1 MSSRTWDAWH
11 ARPGEEC
18 SRGGN
23 ERGAVLFQV
32 ILLSVLGL
40 LLSGMILSGL
50 FLQAHSM
57 RRGREAPQV
66 FYAAE
71 SGVLHTIQHIVNAVS
86 REEGEIEQF
95 RALAAIWNRPEP
107 FAGATGRV
115 QYEARIVDVSP
126 NLAFRAFVR
135 KYADVTIEAEAR
147 EAGLPAQ
154 MIRATYRL
162 RLGPPDMTGKRAT
175 RLLWQRS

>member
-1 MSSRTWDAWH
+1 MRHAWR
-11 ARPGEEC
+11 ARCAPEHSE
-18 SRGGN
+18 GGN

-40 LLSGMILSGL
+40 LLSSMLLSGF
-50 FLQAHSM
+50 FLQSHSM
-57 RRGREAPQV
+57 RREREAPQV

-71 SGVLHTIQHIVNAVS
+71 SGLHYTIQQIVNAVS
-86 REEGEIEQF
+86 REKGEIEQF
-95 RALAAIWNRPEP
+95 RVLVALWNRREP

-115 QYEARIVDVSP
+115 QYKAHIVDVSP
-126 NLAFRAFVR
+126 NLAFQAYVH

-147 EAGLPAQ
+147 EAGLPPQ

-162 RLGPPDMTGKRAT
+162 RLGPADMAGKRVT
-175 RLLWQRS
+175 RLAWYRS